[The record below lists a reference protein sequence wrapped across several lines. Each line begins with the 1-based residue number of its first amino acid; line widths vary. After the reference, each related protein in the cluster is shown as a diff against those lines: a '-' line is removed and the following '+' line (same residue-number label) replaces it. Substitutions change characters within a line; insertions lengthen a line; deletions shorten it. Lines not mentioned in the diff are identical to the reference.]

1 MPAGMLLATCD
12 TPLALDEL
20 TPGER
25 RIFSALPSS
34 GPRQR
39 TWLTAR
45 RALRRALA
53 ASGRPADTSRYPMPN
68 RVVSVSHTARLAVAA
83 VLPSACAGAAVT
95 GLGVDIE
102 LGRRPKPA
110 SARFFLSGPEQRWL
124 AAVPAESQPGA
135 LLRLWTVK
143 EAVFKADR
151 ANAVAKLGDYE
162 VAVPA
167 GYRGHARRTRPP
179 GSVRPA
185 PGGHSP
191 QETQFRYRTVALP
204 RGFLSVAIA
213 LSPSWRTAPMQTVDF
228 GQVARRVSSLI
239 SVPVARLTPETKI
252 AELVPDSFTF
262 VEVAV
267 DFQEEYDVVFDQE
280 DLKGLH
286 TLGDLAALLD
296 SRRADRDG

>member
-12 TPLALDEL
+12 TPLAPDEL

-68 RVVSVSHTARLAVAA
+68 RAVSVSHTARLAVAA
-83 VLPSACAGAAVT
+83 VLPSACAAVT
-95 GLGVDIE
+95 GMGVDIE

-124 AAVPAESQPGA
+124 ATVPAENQPDA

-151 ANAVAKLGDYE
+151 HQAS
-162 VAVPA
+162 P
-167 GYRGHARRTRPP
+167 ARRKHSSATGPSRCRG
-179 GSVRPA
+179 GSSASPSPFPL
-185 PGGHSP
+185 PGGQHP
-191 QETQFRYRTVALP
+191 CR
-204 RGFLSVAIA
+204 
-213 LSPSWRTAPMQTVDF
+213 
-228 GQVARRVSSLI
+228 
-239 SVPVARLTPETKI
+239 RLT
-252 AELVPDSFTF
+252 S
-262 VEVAV
+262 
-267 DFQEEYDVVFDQE
+267 
-280 DLKGLH
+280 
-286 TLGDLAALLD
+286 
-296 SRRADRDG
+296 DRWPSGSAR

>member
-12 TPLALDEL
+12 TPLTPDEL
-20 TPGER
+20 TAGER
-25 RIFSALPSS
+25 RAFSALPPS

-39 TWLTAR
+39 TWLIAR

-83 VLPSACAGAAVT
+83 VLPSACAAVT

-124 AAVPAESQPGA
+124 AAVPAENQPDA

-151 ANAVAKLGDYE
+151 ANAVATLGDYE
-162 VAVPA
+162 VAAPA

-179 GSVRPA
+179 GGVPPA
-185 PGGHSP
+185 PGDPSP

-228 GQVARRVSSLI
+228 GQVAQRVSSLI

-280 DLKGLH
+280 DLKALH

-296 SRRADRDG
+296 SRRADRDD